1 MSCYSFVMGLMK
13 LASVSYLNQVQFV
26 NSLISILPPF
36 ASANYLLQS
45 ISVKLIY
52 QFLYL
57 IYGFL
62 CLEKVSEELR
72 SRNKEGNSRG
82 VTTS

>member
-26 NSLISILPPF
+26 KSLISILPPF

-72 SRNKEGNSRG
+72 SRNKEGNSRD